1 MATSFSTEPKDLKD
15 LLELAKVN
23 GQEYM
28 LIDDGNTSLKVKVDT
43 LLGYISNTVI
53 NNAKILNK
61 TEIPKNT
68 IMLSSSSSQEKT
80 FENSFGGTWNCIGST
95 SISASNNNHITI
107 YVYSKITDGSGQ
119 GVPSRS
125 TGGSTTG
132 SGIIVIPKGE
142 DLPAVSRVSGNFYIN
157 IVDQKEIN
165 AGALPDQVVVSSN
178 MGLKVIQ

>member
-68 IMLSSSSSQEKT
+68 IMFSPLSNQEKT
-80 FENSFGGTWNCIGST
+80 FETSFGGTWSCIGST
-95 SISASNNNHITI
+95 SISADNHLVTI
-107 YVYSKITDGSGQ
+107 YVYNKNTDGSGQ
-119 GVPSRS
+119 GVPSGS